1 MLKPMQ
7 CTAHQHQGHKHAHI
21 KSENRIRIENFLK
34 KISNHYLCKFLC
46 FELILIVPQSFKTQ
60 EKMMS

>member
-7 CTAHQHQGHKHAHI
+7 CTAHQHQGHNHAHI
-21 KSENRIRIENFLK
+21 KSENRIRIENLK

-46 FELILIVPQSFKTQ
+46 FELILIVLQSFKTQ
-60 EKMMS
+60 GKMVS